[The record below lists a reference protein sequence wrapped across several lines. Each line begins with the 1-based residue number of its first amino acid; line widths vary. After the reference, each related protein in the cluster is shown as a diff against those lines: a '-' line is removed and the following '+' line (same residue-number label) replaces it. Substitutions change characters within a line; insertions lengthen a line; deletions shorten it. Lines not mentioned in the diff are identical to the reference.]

1 MAKVSLVSANLAAL
15 CVGSVL
21 YGIFFVLA
29 VLSIYLLVLRR
40 REIAAKSPVAS
51 APRPI
56 YLTPIIVAAIA
67 ISITITGHWIVTV
80 VRLFDAF
87 VNFDGGARPAAFY
100 GEQSQ
105 PTQVVKTVSISIT
118 FLIADVMLIY
128 RLWIV
133 WGYNY
138 LVIIF
143 PACTVLGLVAAAVG
157 TAHSFATCPPDT
169 TIFTS
174 SFKAWLTTEYVFTF
188 TTNVYCSLF
197 IAWRVW
203 RAHIESREYG
213 ATSLM
218 VRGYCPDYTNL
229 VLDDSLIGLNSYHR

>member
-218 VRGYCPDYTNL
+218 GLIAIIVESAALYT
-229 VLDDSLIGLNSYHR
+229 

>member
-67 ISITITGHWIVTV
+67 ISITITGVRNSLPSCSVGSISVYEQHWIVTV

-118 FLIADVMLIY
+118 FLIADVML
-128 RLWIV
+128 V
-133 WGYNY
+133 S
-138 LVIIF
+138 VD
-143 PACTVLGLVAAAVG
+143 
-157 TAHSFATCPPDT
+157 AT
-169 TIFTS
+169 
-174 SFKAWLTTEYVFTF
+174 
-188 TTNVYCSLF
+188 
-197 IAWRVW
+197 
-203 RAHIESREYG
+203 
-213 ATSLM
+213 
-218 VRGYCPDYTNL
+218 
-229 VLDDSLIGLNSYHR
+229 